1 MSGADER
8 PGLSGDA
15 GSPAD
20 GSLEARLAKLEQ
32 ERADADARYNA
43 ALTALDRAVS
53 RLPEFPHPPPAYDP
67 SRLPELNDGFTILP
81 SGPPPID
88 RSWKGRLRGFVWRLV
103 GPPLE
108 AQQRFN
114 AALVEHL
121 NRNVKAHEEAE
132 RAIATSIALVR
143 EQVEALVRFQVHLI
157 QYLQTITLY
166 VDTRDRSAAA
176 GYHVLNAAVSALA
189 DDWLKRWESLA
200 AREARVNGRADA
212 VLASLD
218 DLRQTSALAQQ
229 SAVSLKREVERVL
242 TRVESLAPSG
252 FAAEF
257 PGEARPEPRQAV
269 ADLNAFKYVAF
280 ENAFRGDP
288 REISRRLAAYVP
300 LFAGQSDVIDL
311 GCGRGEFLDL
321 LRQQGIS
328 GRGVDVNAAMVE
340 ETRARQLTAEVG
352 DALSYLKALPDA
364 SIGGVFAA
372 QVVEH
377 LDPGYLAAVIDEAN
391 RTMRPGGVIVFETI
405 NPTSWVAFFESYIR
419 DLTHVR
425 PLHPDTL
432 RFLLQV
438 SGFRDVRV
446 QYSSPVDPLAR
457 LQRVPPAEGGSDTAV
472 AELIGTVNDNTE
484 RLNARLFG
492 DQDFAVIGVK

>member
-1 MSGADER
+1 M
-8 PGLSGDA
+8 
-15 GSPAD
+15 
-20 GSLEARLAKLEQ
+20 
-32 ERADADARYNA
+32 
-43 ALTALDRAVS
+43 
-53 RLPEFPHPPPAYDP
+53 
-67 SRLPELNDGFTILP
+67 
-81 SGPPPID
+81 
-88 RSWKGRLRGFVWRLV
+88 
-103 GPPLE
+103 
-108 AQQRFN
+108 
-114 AALVEHL
+114 
-121 NRNVKAHEEAE
+121 
-132 RAIATSIALVR
+132 
-143 EQVEALVRFQVHLI
+143 
-157 QYLQTITLY
+157 
-166 VDTRDRSAAA
+166 
-176 GYHVLNAAVSALA
+176 
-189 DDWLKRWESLA
+189 
-200 AREARVNGRADA
+200 
-212 VLASLD
+212 
-218 DLRQTSALAQQ
+218 
-229 SAVSLKREVERVL
+229 
-242 TRVESLAPSG
+242 
-252 FAAEF
+252 
-257 PGEARPEPRQAV
+257 
-269 ADLNAFKYVAF
+269 AF
-280 ENAFRGDP
+280 ENAFSGDH